1 MAIQIE
7 MKFNLGVEASQR
19 TYHDHT
25 LQTYADSIFHKAE
38 ISTFIAK
45 HSAIAYY
52 VGGSPTV
59 YVSGTCGSD
68 TAGQV
73 WCNPAYI
80 DIELSAWILI
90 DKKQTQGIIRHE
102 LAHAI
107 AYLCNL
113 QGSYHGRG
121 FTQALKLTSP
131 RLFRRDRHWH
141 DTPAVYTE
149 RKKYHPKTKFR

>member
-1 MAIQIE
+1 MIIQ
-7 MKFNLGVEASQR
+7 KH
-19 TYHDHT
+19 YHDHV
-25 LQTYADSIFHKAE
+25 LQNYADSIFYKPKVYN
-38 ISTFIAK
+38 FIFNC
-45 HSAIAYY
+45 SAIKL
-52 VGGSPTV
+52 GDSPTV
-59 YVSGTCGSD
+59 YVSGTCGSG

-90 DKKQTQGIIRHE
+90 DQKQTQGIIRHE

-107 AYLCNL
+107 VYLCNL
-113 QGSYHGRG
+113 KGSHHGRG

-131 RLFRRDRHWH
+131 RLFRRDRHWR

-149 RKKYHPKTKFR
+149 RKKYHPKTNFR